1 MKPLSNLF
9 TQPRNLAVLL
19 HDTAIAFAA
28 VWAAFYLRIGEDM
41 LDQLDTVFEQAAL
54 YAGLAIAVYLVTGL
68 YRHVWAYVSL
78 ADGIAIVRATTIVVL
93 LFVPLMFLFT
103 RLETVPRSVPI
114 ISWFVM
120 VTFLAA
126 PRLAY
131 RFFKDRRLGFVG
143 PEQAAREPVLMIGA
157 GDEAAHFIRAT
168 QQDGDNRY
176 RVVGLVTAN
185 PTRVGQVIHG
195 VDVFGLERDMEK
207 IVEDLANRGLDPKRL
222 IIARPETKGPAI
234 QDLMKFAQSAG
245 YDIARLPSPTDV
257 QAYGEKEFRPRPIVL
272 EDLLGRPARS
282 LDRDAMQRLIKGR
295 RVLVTGAGGSIG
307 SELVRQIA
315 SADPSHL
322 TLLDNGE
329 FNLYTIEMEM
339 REHWSDLRAVPVLAD
354 VRDQNRIRDVFVKEK
369 PDLVFHAAALKHVP
383 MVEANPLEGLA
394 TNALGTRV
402 VVDACLAHK
411 VPQMVLISSDK
422 AVNPANVMGA
432 GKRMAELYCQA
443 ADLSRAGT
451 RFITVR
457 FGNVLGSAGSVV
469 PRFKAQLE
477 AGGPLTVTHPD
488 IERFFMTVGEA
499 VGLVLQAAALGPGR
513 NDEGAIYVLDM
524 GAPVK
529 IMDLARQ
536 VIRLSGQE
544 PDEDVK
550 IEITGLRPGE
560 KLYEELFHGQEP
572 PVGTGMD
579 GILIARPRAAALET
593 ITRQWKDLAAAC
605 LCQDQTTALE
615 IVANLVPELTRAASL
630 AQEDQNVTVVAS
642 QPHLKVIK

>member
-1 MKPLSNLF
+1 MF
-9 TQPRNLAVLL
+9 
-19 HDTAIAFAA
+19 
-28 VWAAFYLRIGEDM
+28 
-41 LDQLDTVFEQAAL
+41 DQVDTVVEQATL
-54 YAGLAIAVYLVTGL
+54 YAGLAVVVYLVTGL
-68 YRHVWAYVSL
+68 YRRAWAYVSL
-78 ADGIAIVRATTIVVL
+78 ADGIAVVRAATIVAL
-93 LFVPLMFLFT
+93 LFVPSMFLFT

-143 PEQAAREPVLMIGA
+143 VQHAACEPVLLIGA

-176 RVVGLVTAN
+176 RIVGLVTAT
-185 PTRVGQVIHG
+185 PGRIGQVIHG
-195 VDVFGLERDMEK
+195 IEVLGLERDLEK
-207 IVEDLANRGLDPKRL
+207 IDQDLANRGLDPQRL
-222 IIARPETKGPAI
+222 IIARPETKGAAV
-234 QDLMKFAQSAG
+234 QDLLKFAQSGG
-245 YDIARLPSPTDV
+245 YAIARLPSPTDV
-257 QAYGEKEFRPRPIVL
+257 RAYGEKEFRPRPIAL
-272 EDLLGRPARS
+272 EDLLGRSPRS
-282 LDRDAMQRLIKGR
+282 LDRDAMRRLIRGR

-307 SELVRQIA
+307 SELVRQIGY
-315 SADPSHL
+315 ADPSHL
-322 TLLDNGE
+322 TLLDHGE
-329 FNLYTIEMEM
+329 FNLYTIEMEV
-339 REHWSDLRAVPVLAD
+339 RERWPQLRAVPVLAD
-354 VRDQNRIRDVFVKEK
+354 VRDQNRISNVFFTEK

-383 MVEANPLEGLA
+383 MVEANPLEGLS

-411 VPQMVLISSDK
+411 VPEMVLISSDK

-469 PRFKAQLE
+469 PRFQAQLE

-499 VGLVLQAAALGPGR
+499 VELVLQAAALGRGR
-513 NDEGAIYVLDM
+513 KDEGAIYVLDM

-529 IMDLARQ
+529 ILDLARQ
-536 VIRLSGQE
+536 VIRLAGHE

-572 PVGTGMD
+572 PLGTGMD
-579 GILIARPRAAALET
+579 GILIARPRAAALES
-593 ITRQWKDLAAAC
+593 ITQQWNDLAKAC
-605 LCQDQTTALE
+605 AGQDQAAALE
-615 IVANLVPELTRAASL
+615 IVTALVPELTRAGPPVL
-630 AQEDQNVTVVAS
+630 ADLHAKDMGS